1 MRPCLQA
8 VMLDS
13 TDVNLWYKIGH
24 VALRLIR
31 VPLARHAF
39 EEGLRCNPDHWPCLD
54 NLITV
59 LYTLSD
65 YTSEWGMTESSC
77 EHLGREGSLAELGA
91 GADVE
96 GLSAQRSGETEVC
109 LLPQHALLAFF
120 ISGGLPLALW

>member
-1 MRPCLQA
+1 MGALCLCCLQA

-24 VALRLIR
+24 VALRLVR

-65 YTSEWGMTESSC
+65 YTSESAFDGFLPCARVFGTKEGGW
-77 EHLGREGSLAELGA
+77 LG
-91 GADVE
+91 
-96 GLSAQRSGETEVC
+96 
-109 LLPQHALLAFF
+109 
-120 ISGGLPLALW
+120 

>member
-1 MRPCLQA
+1 
-8 VMLDS
+8 MLDS

-31 VPLARHAF
+31 LPLARHAF

-65 YTSEWGMTESSC
+65 YTSESGRGGRLTWVRCRRSVKPRERGEVLACLTHSLSQSS
-77 EHLGREGSLAELGA
+77 LPGA
-91 GADVE
+91 
-96 GLSAQRSGETEVC
+96 LSYQ
-109 LLPQHALLAFF
+109 
-120 ISGGLPLALW
+120 

>member
-1 MRPCLQA
+1 MFLGSLSGEAGACPSRHHRHWPVRELTSVCVPCLCHLQA

-65 YTSEWGMTESSC
+65 YTSESGCDTFSQALC
-77 EHLGREGSLAELGA
+77 FGDIGGRVAWVRGSLG
-91 GADVE
+91 
-96 GLSAQRSGETEVC
+96 
-109 LLPQHALLAFF
+109 
-120 ISGGLPLALW
+120 